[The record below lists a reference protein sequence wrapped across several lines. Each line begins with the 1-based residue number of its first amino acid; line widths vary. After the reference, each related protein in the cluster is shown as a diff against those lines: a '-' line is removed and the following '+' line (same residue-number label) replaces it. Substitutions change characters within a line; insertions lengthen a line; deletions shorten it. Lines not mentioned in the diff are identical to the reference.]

1 MKTKNWIFWRSN
13 KQRDLSLLLY
23 EKRKTFYPIILA
35 IRFCQNRLWWQK
47 RTTFRRISVTM
58 DKNLVKSDVVKQELK
73 AYESTT
79 WNSKVRFQVKYYCQ
93 VQWFSHIASLVASQ
107 TNVAHQC
114 LLPPPLCLFPS
125 LTAPPNNHIQNKVIP
140 RCIGIEM
147 LFSLQIFSSF
157 RCLFVVR
164 FEWDIVL
171 SSSYDI
177 RKAWIHHVMSWEGTS
192 TLLNC
197 VWFYLKLVRIQET
210 YSEFLVLKVEVAWS

>member
-93 VQWFSHIASLVASQ
+93 VQWFSPHRINGSFSDKCCSSV
-107 TNVAHQC
+107 
-114 LLPPPLCLFPS
+114 PPP
-125 LTAPPNNHIQNKVIP
+125 
-140 RCIGIEM
+140 
-147 LFSLQIFSSF
+147 SSP
-157 RCLFVVR
+157 LP
-164 FEWDIVL
+164 I
-171 SSSYDI
+171 
-177 RKAWIHHVMSWEGTS
+177 
-192 TLLNC
+192 TLLDC
-197 VWFYLKLVRIQET
+197 PTKQP
-210 YSEFLVLKVEVAWS
+210 YSK